1 MKFSYKYSN
10 KWVIP
15 PYNYD
20 SIYFPAENKHM
31 LKIKIMSFTTFLVSG
46 SIPRGPMNIERDL
59 KNGIRQW
66 KERKEVDYCIV

>member
-31 LKIKIMSFTTFLVSG
+31 LKIKIMSFPITLVS
-46 SIPRGPMNIERDL
+46 
-59 KNGIRQW
+59 
-66 KERKEVDYCIV
+66 

>member
-1 MKFSYKYSN
+1 MKWVLVKIKMMIVYELNWFLMGIWYMKFSYKYSN

-31 LKIKIMSFTTFLVSG
+31 LKIKIMSFPITLVS
-46 SIPRGPMNIERDL
+46 
-59 KNGIRQW
+59 
-66 KERKEVDYCIV
+66 